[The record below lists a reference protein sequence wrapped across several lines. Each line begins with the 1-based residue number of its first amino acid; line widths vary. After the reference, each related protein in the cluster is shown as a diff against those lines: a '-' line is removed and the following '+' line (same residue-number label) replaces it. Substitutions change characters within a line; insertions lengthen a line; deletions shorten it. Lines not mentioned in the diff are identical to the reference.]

1 MPIIQRLLMKKNLF
15 FILFISTIFLH
26 ANSFQDYLNQQ
37 NQAFHTYKST
47 FEKEFE
53 AYKTAYDKSLESYK
67 KEILDIWPT
76 AEISTKH
83 KFVQYN
89 EDYSSK
95 KSIDYEQQN
104 IEIEVVAK
112 DEQEARNKI
121 QIALKDLV
129 EEDVRNAYEKDQLEH
144 KINETLKQTP
154 VVESK
159 EKLIGDVL
167 SVEEKKNFIEV
178 AKKEPLVTTSHD
190 NKTIYKLNVKLP
202 SEALIKKAQQFR
214 QSVDVYSSKNEID
227 KELVYAVIHS
237 ESSFNPMARSHIP
250 AFGLMQIVPQSAGVD
265 TYHFLYGE
273 KKLLSADY
281 LYNPINNIKIGST
294 YLHIV
299 YFRYLRHINNPISRL
314 YCSIAAYNTGAG
326 NVARSF
332 VGSNNIK
339 KASEKINTMTP
350 DEVYKHLMRNL
361 PYNETKDY
369 LKKVNERRFVYIQL
383 IENNRL

>member
-1 MPIIQRLLMKKNLF
+1 MKKNLF
-15 FILFISTIFLH
+15 FILFTSTLFLQ
-26 ANSFQDYLNQQ
+26 ANSFQDYLNEQ
-37 NQAFHTYKST
+37 NQAFQTYQST

-53 AYKTAYDKSLESYK
+53 AYKEAYEKSLESYK
-67 KEILDIWPT
+67 KEILNTWPT

-89 EDYSSK
+89 KDYTAK

-104 IEIEVVAK
+104 VEIEVVANNEE
-112 DEQEARNKI
+112 DARVKI
-121 QIALKDLV
+121 QNALKDLV
-129 EEDVRNAYEKDQLEH
+129 EEDVKSAYEHDQLEN
-144 KINETLKQTP
+144 KINQTLKTKP
-154 VVESK
+154 KVESK

-167 SVEEKKNFIEV
+167 TQKEKKDFVEV
-178 AKKEPLVTTSHD
+178 AKKEPLMATIHD
-190 NKTIYKLNVKLP
+190 NKTIFKLNVKLP
-202 SEALIKKAQQFR
+202 SEALIKKAQQFK
-214 QSVDVYSSKNEID
+214 QSVDVYSSKNEIN

-250 AFGLMQIVPQSAGVD
+250 AYGLMQIVPQSAGVD
-265 TYHFLYGE
+265 TYNFLYGE
-273 KKLLSADY
+273 KKLLSSDY

-299 YFRYLRHINNPISRL
+299 YFKYLRHINDPLSRL
-314 YCSIAAYNTGAG
+314 YCLIAAYNTGAG

-332 VGSNNIK
+332 VGTNNIK

-361 PYNETKDY
+361 PYHETKDY
-369 LKKVNERRFVYIQL
+369 LQRVNDRRYVYLKL
-383 IENNRL
+383 IKDNTL

>member
-1 MPIIQRLLMKKNLF
+1 MKKNLF
-15 FILFISTIFLH
+15 FILFTSTLFLQ
-26 ANSFQDYLNQQ
+26 ANSFQDYLNEQ
-37 NQAFHTYKST
+37 NQAFQTYQST

-53 AYKTAYDKSLESYK
+53 AYKEAYEKSLESYK
-67 KEILDIWPT
+67 KEILNTWPT

-89 EDYSSK
+89 KDYTAK
-95 KSIDYEQQN
+95 KSIDYKQQN
-104 IEIEVVAK
+104 VEIEVIANNEE
-112 DEQEARNKI
+112 DAREKI
-121 QIALKDLV
+121 QSALKDLV
-129 EEDVRNAYEKDQLEH
+129 EEDVKSAYEQDQLEN
-144 KINETLKQTP
+144 KINQTLKTEP
-154 VVESK
+154 KVESK

-167 SVEEKKNFIEV
+167 TQEEKKSFVEV
-178 AKKEPLVTTSHD
+178 AKKEPLMATIHD
-190 NKTIYKLNVKLP
+190 NKTIFKLNVKLP
-202 SEALIKKAQQFR
+202 SEALIKKAQQFK
-214 QSVDVYSSKNEID
+214 QSVDVYSSKNEIN

-250 AFGLMQIVPQSAGVD
+250 AYGLMQIVPQSAGVD
-265 TYHFLYGE
+265 TYNFLYGE

-299 YFRYLRHINNPISRL
+299 YFKYLRHINDPLSRL

-332 VGSNNIK
+332 VGTNNIK
-339 KASEKINTMTP
+339 KASEKINTMTS

-369 LKKVNERRFVYIQL
+369 LQRVNDRRYVYLKLIQ
-383 IENNRL
+383 NNTL

>member
-1 MPIIQRLLMKKNLF
+1 MRKNLF
-15 FILFISTIFLH
+15 FILLTSTLFLQ
-26 ANSFQDYLNQQ
+26 ANSFQDYLNEQ
-37 NQAFHTYKST
+37 NQAFQTYQST

-53 AYKTAYDKSLESYK
+53 AYKEAYEKSLESYK
-67 KEILDIWPT
+67 KEILNTWPT

-89 EDYSSK
+89 KDYTAK

-104 IEIEVVAK
+104 VEIEVVANNEE
-112 DEQEARNKI
+112 DAREKI
-121 QIALKDLV
+121 QSALKDLV
-129 EEDVRNAYEKDQLEH
+129 EEDVKSAYEHDQLEN
-144 KINETLKQTP
+144 KINQTLKTKP
-154 VVESK
+154 KVESK

-167 SVEEKKNFIEV
+167 TQKEKKDFVEV
-178 AKKEPLVTTSHD
+178 AKKEPLMATIHD
-190 NKTIYKLNVKLP
+190 NKTIFKLNVKLP
-202 SEALIKKAQQFR
+202 SEALIKKAQQFK
-214 QSVDVYSSKNEID
+214 QSVDVYSSKNEIN

-250 AFGLMQIVPQSAGVD
+250 AYGLMQIVPQSAGVD
-265 TYHFLYGE
+265 TYNFLYGE
-273 KKLLSADY
+273 KKLLSSDY

-299 YFRYLRHINNPISRL
+299 YFRYLRHINDPLSRL
-314 YCSIAAYNTGAG
+314 YCLIAAYNTGAG

-332 VGSNNIK
+332 VGTNNIK

-361 PYNETKDY
+361 PYHETKDY
-369 LKKVNERRFVYIQL
+369 LQRVNDRRYVYLKL
-383 IENNRL
+383 IKDNTL

>member
-1 MPIIQRLLMKKNLF
+1 MRKNLF
-15 FILFISTIFLH
+15 FILLTSTLFLQ
-26 ANSFQDYLNQQ
+26 ANSFQDYLNEQ
-37 NQAFHTYKST
+37 NQAFQTYQST

-53 AYKTAYDKSLESYK
+53 AYKEAYEKSLESYK
-67 KEILDIWPT
+67 KEILNTWPT

-89 EDYSSK
+89 KDYTAK

-104 IEIEVVAK
+104 VEIEVVANNEE
-112 DEQEARNKI
+112 DAREKI
-121 QIALKDLV
+121 QSALKDLV
-129 EEDVRNAYEKDQLEH
+129 EEDVKSAYEHDQLEN
-144 KINETLKQTP
+144 KINQTLKAKP
-154 VVESK
+154 KVESK

-167 SVEEKKNFIEV
+167 TQEEKKNFVEV
-178 AKKEPLVTTSHD
+178 AKKEPLMATIHD
-190 NKTIYKLNVKLP
+190 NKTIFKLNVKLP
-202 SEALIKKAQQFR
+202 SEALIKKAQQFK
-214 QSVDVYSSKNEID
+214 QSVDVYSSKNEIN

-250 AFGLMQIVPQSAGVD
+250 AYGLMQIVPQSAGVD
-265 TYHFLYGE
+265 TYNFLYGE
-273 KKLLSADY
+273 KKLLSSDY

-299 YFRYLRHINNPISRL
+299 YFKYLRHINDPLSRL
-314 YCSIAAYNTGAG
+314 YCLIAAYNTGAG

-332 VGSNNIK
+332 VGTNNIK

-361 PYNETKDY
+361 PYHETKDY
-369 LKKVNERRFVYIQL
+369 LQRVNDRRYVYLKL
-383 IENNRL
+383 IKDNTL

>member
-1 MPIIQRLLMKKNLF
+1 MRKNLF
-15 FILFISTIFLH
+15 FILLTSTLFLQ
-26 ANSFQDYLNQQ
+26 ANSFQDYLNEQ
-37 NQAFHTYKST
+37 NQAFQTYQST

-53 AYKTAYDKSLESYK
+53 AYKEAYEKSLESYK
-67 KEILDIWPT
+67 KEILNTWPT

-89 EDYSSK
+89 KDYTAK

-104 IEIEVVAK
+104 VEIEVVANNEE
-112 DEQEARNKI
+112 DARVKI
-121 QIALKDLV
+121 QNALKDLV
-129 EEDVRNAYEKDQLEH
+129 EEDVKSAYEHDQLEN
-144 KINETLKQTP
+144 KINQTLKTKP
-154 VVESK
+154 KVESK

-167 SVEEKKNFIEV
+167 TQEEKKDFVEV
-178 AKKEPLVTTSHD
+178 AKKEPLMATIHD
-190 NKTIYKLNVKLP
+190 NKTIFKLNVKLP
-202 SEALIKKAQQFR
+202 SEALIKKAQQFK
-214 QSVDVYSSKNEID
+214 QSVDVYSSKNEIN

-250 AFGLMQIVPQSAGVD
+250 AYGLMQIVPQSAGVD
-265 TYHFLYGE
+265 TYNFLYGE
-273 KKLLSADY
+273 KKLLSSDY

-299 YFRYLRHINNPISRL
+299 YFRYLRHINDPLSRL
-314 YCSIAAYNTGAG
+314 YCLIAAYNTGAG

-332 VGSNNIK
+332 VGTNNIK

-361 PYNETKDY
+361 PYHETKDY
-369 LKKVNERRFVYIQL
+369 LQRVNDRRYVYLKL
-383 IENNRL
+383 IKDNTL